1 MKRTAPFLFF
11 VLYCFFPAFSQ
22 DGPVPGLLWEDDAY
36 EQMEPFPTCKE
47 WLAGFQEASGR
58 MSADSL
64 LQYAKKATAAC
75 RSEFG
80 ARHKLYYEALFNE
93 AEAILYSGQYASA
106 KKSFEALADTLRARY
121 GPADTLYLMARLRV
135 ASAYRE
141 MSQYDSAL
149 VVYKRV
155 LPVVEKLEI
164 EGQDFYA
171 VVLNDMGLI
180 YNRMGIFNRAEAC
193 LREALERLKGRKGPI
208 EENYFISLLNLS
220 FTLSE
225 LGHFE
230 EALRAVE
237 QVSAWFL
244 EKHGINSRGY
254 VFALNV
260 KSSVYS
266 LLGQYERA
274 VELSEDAMNRS
285 ALTFGKGHR
294 EHVLHIANL
303 AILANDQG
311 NYARSDS
318 LCQVALELSSG
329 RDFENEF
336 KPVLLKSWGINA
348 TDAGN
353 YEQAIALLEESLAA
367 SLAVDKSLDPF
378 TLHALSVPYYHLG
391 EYRIADSLLHQAKR
405 VLEERGLER
414 SEEYLKI
421 AQDLGWPEE
430 ALGRPDSAFSFYKL
444 ADSLTHNLIRRN
456 LLALG
461 EYQQEVFKDKMKSI
475 FEIFPSFAIRH
486 AEAYPETG
494 GILFDDALALKS
506 LVFENSR
513 KVYSALRKNKG
524 QQVLNVYD
532 RWIEAKM
539 QLNYLQGQAPGPEKT
554 RKLKEAQF
562 EIDSL
567 GAVLFRRAAS
577 FREAAREIRWTDV
590 RDSLKEEE
598 ALIEFIH
605 FRYKNEGWTDST
617 LYCALLLRPGFQ
629 HPRLVYL
636 FEESQLASVLAYE
649 GTFPKETI
657 SEIYR
662 PPSGQAGPAPSLYAL
677 IWAPL
682 ENHLR
687 GVKKIYYSPTG
698 LLHQVSFPA
707 IAKGP
712 EVWLTDAF
720 ELEYAASSRDLV
732 AGPRQLPGNAA
743 AVESA
748 ALFGGI
754 LYERDSPAA
763 LSSREKLL
771 AGQGLA
777 GAGRGNRSKPQF
789 LEGSLREMRLVDS
802 LLAAHGV
809 ATDTFSGYDALEE
822 RIKLLSADT
831 AHASPAVLHL
841 ATHGY
846 YYPDPR
852 TVRDSADYDA
862 PFKWAE
868 NPLFRSYLLMAGG
881 EQAHFGA
888 PPPGSYDDG
897 ILSAYEISTLDLSD
911 TRLVALSACQTGL
924 GDVRGSEGVYGLQR
938 AFRLAGAQ
946 HLLVTLWQVDD
957 EATTVFIRAFY
968 AHWLSGQDIRAAF
981 RKAQADVRKISKYR
995 DPYFWAGFVLI

>member
-1 MKRTAPFLFF
+1 MKNQ
-11 VLYCFFPAFSQ
+11 FFPAIW
-22 DGPVPGLLWEDDAY
+22 LLLSLLP
-36 EQMEPFPTCKE
+36 PFPEAVGQTSPTCEE

-75 RSEFG
+75 QAEFG

-93 AEAILYSGQYASA
+93 AEAILYSGRHASA

-121 GPADTLYLMARLRV
+121 GPTDTLCLMASLRV

-141 MSQYDSAL
+141 MGQYDSAL
-149 VVYKRV
+149 ALCKRV
-155 LPVVEKLEI
+155 LPEVEKLEI
-164 EGQDFYA
+164 EGQDLYA
-171 VVLNDMGLI
+171 VVLNDMGFI

-208 EENYFISLLNLS
+208 EENYFISLLHLS

-225 LGHFE
+225 MGHFE
-230 EALRAVE
+230 EALRAAE

-244 EKHGINSRGY
+244 KTYGVNSPGY
-254 VFALNV
+254 AIAQNI

-266 LLGQYERA
+266 RLGQYSRA
-274 VELSEDAMNRS
+274 VELSEEAMRRS
-285 ALTFGKGHR
+285 AQAFGEVHR
-294 EHVLHIANL
+294 EHVLNIANL

-311 NYARSDS
+311 DYARSDS
-318 LCQVALELSSG
+318 LCQVALELAEG
-329 RDFENEF
+329 TGFEPET
-336 KPVLLKSWGINA
+336 KPVLLKSRGINA
-348 TDAGN
+348 TDAGD
-353 YEQAIALLEESLAA
+353 YGRAIALLEQSLSA
-367 SLAVDKSLDPF
+367 SLAVDNAPDPF
-378 TLHALSVPYYHLG
+378 TLHALSVPYYHQG
-391 EYRIADSLLHQAKR
+391 EYRMADSLLRRAKSL
-405 VLEERGLER
+405 LEERGMER

-421 AQDLGWPEE
+421 VQDLGWPQE
-430 ALGRPDSAFSFYKL
+430 ALGRPDSALAFYKL

-461 EYQQEVFKDKMKSI
+461 EYQQEVFKDKVKSV
-475 FEIFPSFAIRH
+475 FETLPSFAVRH
-486 AEAYPETG
+486 STAYPETG
-494 GILFDDALALKS
+494 GVLFDDALAMKS
-506 LVFENSR
+506 LVFENAR
-513 KVYSALRKNKG
+513 KVYSALRKNKD
-524 QQVLNVYD
+524 QQVLDVYN

-539 QLNYLQGQAPGPEKT
+539 QLNYLQGQAAGPEKAG
-554 RKLKEAQF
+554 KMKEARF

-567 GAVLFRRAAS
+567 GAVLFRQAAS

-590 RDSLKEEE
+590 RNSLKEEE
-598 ALIEFIH
+598 ALVEFIH
-605 FRYKNEGWTDST
+605 FRYKNETWTDST
-617 LYCALLLRPGFQ
+617 LYCALLLRPGYQ
-629 HPRLVYL
+629 YPRLVYL

-649 GTFPKETI
+649 GISPQETV
-657 SEIYR
+657 SEIYA
-662 PPSGQAGPAPSLYAL
+662 PPSGQGGTEGLAPSLYSL

-682 ENHLR
+682 EDHLR

-707 IAKGP
+707 IARGP

-732 AGPRQLPGNAA
+732 AGRRQLPGNAA
-743 AVESA
+743 AIQSA

-754 LYERDSPAA
+754 LYESDRQAA
-763 LSSREKLL
+763 MLSREKLL
-771 AGQGLA
+771 AAQGLA

-822 RIKLLSADT
+822 RFKLLSADT
-831 AHASPAVLHL
+831 AQPSPGIIHL

-846 YYPDPR
+846 YYPDPSAA
-852 TVRDSADYDA
+852 RDSAAYNA

-957 EATTVFIRAFY
+957 DATAVFIRAFY